1 MNWLANIPGKAG
13 HFKELDLLQ
22 EHENYYIKVCT
33 SLLFRQYLLTNL
45 MYFIGNLPS
54 QGGEQE

>member
-1 MNWLANIPGKAG
+1 MNWLVNMSGKPG

-22 EHENYYIKVCT
+22 EHKNYYIKVCT
-33 SLLFRQYLLTNL
+33 SLQFRQYLLTNL
-45 MYFIGNLPS
+45 MYFIDNLPS